1 MGHKTMLKLLIGL
14 SVATAAT
21 AIVTVGVLKELQE
34 LKALSINSDDLADDL
49 LEAGA
54 YDDSDDVEAE
64 SLSEIEAIA
73 AVEAAD

>member
-14 SVATAAT
+14 SVVTAAT
-21 AIVTVGVLKELQE
+21 AVVTVGVLKELQE

-54 YDDSDDVEAE
+54 YDDSDDVEGE
-64 SLSEIEAIA
+64 VLSEIEAIE